1 LLYFCRYFVLNFK
14 KTENIIKLYKFFEKE
29 GINMKRILAF
39 FLAFVLLFTTFFAL
53 SLINVNA
60 ESLGEDTVTL
70 RKTFESDLKGTA
82 KLENEGHLG
91 VAVDISTFYRDS
103 VTANGVALLYVV
115 GHFEKRLGTDSDEEI
130 IEDFLSEG
138 YSVTVLDYKKNPK
151 AIGNEFGWSVHK
163 LFTGDFKSK
172 KYDFGYVRKTHDA
185 MYVVPSGCRIDREV
199 YYYSL
204 DEMALNGTNEY
215 ILWLWNNYYA
225 GPDGRFKDANG
236 NELPYA
242 ETIDDMIKP
251 DGSPIDFDL
260 RMDIIY
266 PSNPNETVPVF
277 ALASSAEER
286 TMSLSSAVR
295 PYFTTAALQGYAA
308 VIYDHEYI
316 PMSRQD
322 HYKYFGE
329 YSLTYSSFTLG
340 TTNANAV
347 HSAAIRRIRYLADT
361 YGYDA
366 DYVAPWGFSKS
377 GPGPAILANTKHEE
391 MGEILT
397 FGEYVPEGKDPKGY
411 QGEQPWLYYEG
422 TNEKISSNV
431 TVAYSGSGA
440 GICQYRERLM
450 TEDSVP
456 IVSSIGTAD
465 TTGNFY
471 TYIPAA
477 KNYLDSHTEIESD
490 FLIPEGLGHNP
501 AYGYDSVKQIE
512 QFNEIWTFL
521 DNHIRAAYREEAPVV
536 MWATPQSN
544 KVFDSLEEPV
554 RIKFSR
560 AMDIESVKEN
570 VKIIRL
576 ADGKEMAGSW
586 NVLHGATTFEF
597 TSPSVINGSSYK
609 ILVGSETKAKD
620 GVKMDAPFSKVFTI
634 SGDKLLG
641 VYADTYVSS
650 SNPDKNYGNDDTLV
664 VVNNDTDCTKGLLS
678 FKNDGGFKNVTKAY
692 LVLNRF
698 EDVSGVFKVYGTGA
712 FDENTVT
719 YNNVS
724 ANGEL
729 IAESAAK
736 NEITTVDVTD
746 YVIGADGDTVNFALE
761 TDKEQVYLHHTF
773 ENITASDLVYDDDYR
788 YGGGSAVMNIS
799 SDAKVGS
806 TCLYFTNR
814 AQNSNRIKFLK
825 SFGTTKLT
833 SEHLGI
839 YAKASFWIKPETSTS
854 ISVGVYEH
862 KALSGIHMESFS
874 VTPGEWNYIEY
885 YVTVDQAMIDGNNR
899 AVTIVPSGK
908 DPYYLDDFKCELAT
922 GSVTVAT
929 KEYNGEK
936 QKVSANLVLFTPE
949 TDTLS
954 GSAATVASGDK
965 ADTVIGGDT
974 YVSGYKNEN
983 IKETVKGYLKFPIE
997 EFDVNSDRVTLD
1009 LNASSQTSAT
1019 FSVYGVLADDTRFAE
1034 NFTKGITWNT
1044 ALANQFDSNGVEKD
1058 KTQFIGTKTVSGAE
1072 AVSFDVKNY
1081 VKTMKEAGY
1090 KAVTFIIVKENNGG
1104 LVSKVTFEHMESYPD
1119 YVASSAMNGYAVE
1132 IRKDPTDAD
1141 NDVLFMEK
1149 SGTSESPS
1157 GYAQNIALTG
1167 LIQSDDNFDE
1177 SDIGKTYKVS
1187 FKQYVTAP
1195 GATAGNYCNIG
1206 TVGAATS
1213 GTLLNGITKS
1223 VSSTSTNVWNTV
1235 EFTINVNENIL
1246 GSKATAIIIASGW
1259 AATGIYIDDIVVEE
1273 FSGDLQVMMDYTPG
1287 TTDFTGL
1294 TEYKNV
1300 GLVNPNVNYGVTKD
1314 PLDNTNDVFYFERS
1328 AYTHSASFKGLITQ
1342 NDKFTADDV
1351 GKKYTVTFRQL
1362 NVNPGGNAGVLT
1374 TIDQVNS
1381 QQYFLNSKMT
1391 INRYIDGVLYNSEPG
1406 KYGLSVNEW
1415 HTVKFEIEV
1424 TEQMVGLGSA
1434 IVVSSNA
1441 STSTIY
1447 IDDIVVTV
1455 EGGVQTDSV
1464 SPVLNFEK
1472 SGNTVKTNASLIALI
1487 SGENKDNASKVPTSN
1502 FELIKSSTGGESGMA
1517 KTYVSFD
1524 KTGYYHI
1531 IKADL
1536 KFDVEA
1542 PIVGSVLKIYA
1553 LTSAVDLNKL
1563 TWNNAYGNDT
1573 TTVGMKAANVC
1584 TGAPIATVTLTEDTT
1599 YTVNVT
1605 DALKSLEKNDD
1616 VVFVLTA
1623 EDGVNPQKV
1632 SNFELNIASTVYAEN
1647 TEKAVLKE
1655 VNGTVFVEVPYIID
1669 AEIEKVEFF
1678 VDDKASIGEVVIN
1691 GQTIKINPVLSEGK
1705 HTAYAVIAYAD
1716 GTVKQS
1722 DEIEFKVGNSSAVLG
1737 DVNGDGEVD
1746 TVDLAE
1752 IKLFLAGL
1760 SEVQGNADLNDDKK
1774 IDTVDLANLKLQLA
1788 GLS

>member
-1 LLYFCRYFVLNFK
+1 MK
-14 KTENIIKLYKFFEKE
+14 KV
-29 GINMKRILAF
+29 
-39 FLAFVLLFTTFFAL
+39 LAFVLTLSMLFTTFAAIYSFGVSAQEIGETTTLLREEFA
-53 SLINVNA
+53 A
-60 ESLGEDTVTL
+60 
-70 RKTFESDLKGTA
+70 DLKGTVE
-82 KLENEGHLG
+82 LENEGHLG
-91 VAVDISTFYRDS
+91 IPVDLSVFYREG
-103 VTANGVALLYVV
+103 VTSNGVMLLYVV
-115 GHFEKRLGTDSDEEI
+115 GHNEKRIGTDSDEEI
-130 IEDFLSEG
+130 IEDFLADG
-138 YSVTVLDYKKNPK
+138 YGVAVLDYKGSYL
-151 AIGNEFGWSVHK
+151 AVGNEFSWSVHK
-163 LFTGDFKSK
+163 FFTGDFKNK
-172 KYDFGYVRKTHDA
+172 KYDYGYVRKVHDA

-215 ILWLWNNYYA
+215 ILWLWNEFYA
-225 GPDGRFKDANG
+225 GPDGVAKDENK
-236 NELPYA
+236 NDLPYA
-242 ETIDDMIKP
+242 ETIYDMIKK

-260 RMDIIY
+260 RMDIVY
-266 PSNPNETVPVF
+266 PSNPNDTVPVF

-286 TMSLSSAVR
+286 TMSLTSAVR
-295 PYFTTAALQGYAA
+295 PYFTTAVLQGYAG

-322 HYKYFGE
+322 HYAYYGN
-329 YSLTYSSFTLG
+329 YTLPYSSFTLG

-347 HSAAIRRIRYLADT
+347 HSAAIRRIRYLAST

-366 DYVAPWGFSKS
+366 EYITPWGFSKS

-501 AYGYDSVKQIE
+501 AYGYDNVKQIE
-512 QFNEIWTFL
+512 QFNEIWTWL

-536 MWATPQSN
+536 MWVTPQSN

-570 VKIIRL
+570 VKVIRL
-576 ADGKEMAGSW
+576 ADGKEMAGNW
-586 NVLHGATTFEF
+586 KVLHGATTFEF
-597 TSPSVINGSSYK
+597 TSPSVINGSSYEVV
-609 ILVGSETKAKD
+609 IGENTKAKD
-620 GVKMDAPFSKVFTI
+620 GVELQIPFSKIFTI
-634 SGDKLLG
+634 SGDKLLS

-650 SNPDKNYGNDDTLV
+650 ANPDKNYGNDGTLV
-664 VVNNDTDCTKGLLS
+664 VMNNDTDCTKGLLS
-678 FKNDGGFKNVTKAY
+678 FKNDGGFKNVAKAY

-746 YVIGADGDTVNFALE
+746 YVLGADGDTVNFALE

-773 ENITASDLVYDDDYR
+773 DNIAASSLIYDTDYR
-788 YGGGSAVMNIS
+788 YGGGSAVMSIS
-799 SDAKVGS
+799 NDAKVGS
-806 TCLYFTNR
+806 NCLYFTDR

-839 YAKASFWIKPETSTS
+839 YAKASFWIKPETSTTVE
-854 ISVGVYEH
+854 VGVYEH
-862 KALSGIHMESFS
+862 MALSGIHMDSFS

-885 YVTVDQAMIDGNNR
+885 YVMIDQEMIDGNNR

-908 DPYYLDDFKCELAT
+908 DPYYLDDFKCELAAGGLT
-922 GSVTVAT
+922 LAT
-929 KEYNGEK
+929 KEYSGEK

-949 TDTLS
+949 TKTFL
-954 GSAATVASGDK
+954 GSAATVASGDT

-974 YVSGYKNEN
+974 YVSGYKKEN
-983 IKETVKGYLKFPIE
+983 TKDTVKGYLKFPIE
-997 EFDVNSDRVTLD
+997 EFNVNSDRVTLD
-1009 LNASSQTSAT
+1009 LNVTTQISAT

-1044 ALANQFDSNGVEKD
+1044 ALANQIDGNGVEKD
-1058 KTQFIGTKTVSGAE
+1058 KTMFIGTKTVNGAE
-1072 AVSFDVKNY
+1072 TVSIDVKNY

-1104 LVSKVTFEHMESYPD
+1104 IISTTTFENMDGYSE

-1132 IRKDPTDAD
+1132 IRKDPTGAD

-1167 LIQSDDNFDE
+1167 LIQGDNTFDE
-1177 SDIGKTYKVS
+1177 SDIGKIFKVS

-1235 EFTINVNENIL
+1235 EFTITVNESIL
-1246 GSKATAIIIASGW
+1246 GNKATAIIIASGW

-1273 FSGDLQVMMDYTPG
+1273 VSGDLSIKMDYAPG

-1294 TEYKNV
+1294 TEYKKV
-1300 GLVNPNVNYGVTKD
+1300 TLAKPNVNYGVTKD

-1328 AYTHSASFKGLITQ
+1328 AYDNSASFKGLITQ
-1342 NDKFTADDV
+1342 NDKFAAGDV

-1362 NVNPGGNAGVLT
+1362 NVNPNGDAGVLA
-1374 TIDQVNS
+1374 TIDTAGL
-1381 QQYFLNSKMT
+1381 QQYFLNPNMT
-1391 INRYIDGVLYNSEPG
+1391 INRYIDGVLVPYKDSSNSLSPG
-1406 KYGLSVNEW
+1406 KYGLSINEW

-1424 TEQMVGLGSA
+1424 TEQMVGLGTA
-1434 IVVSSNA
+1434 ITVGSNG

-1455 EGGVQTDSV
+1455 EEDESADTV
-1464 SPVLNFEK
+1464 SPILTDGKN
-1472 SGNTVKTNASLIALI
+1472 KTKVELVALI
-1487 SGENKDNASKVPTSN
+1487 SGENKNAAAEEPESA
-1502 FELIKSSTGGESGMA
+1502 FEIKKSSAGGESGIA
-1517 KTYVSFD
+1517 KTYVTFN

-1531 IKADL
+1531 VSAKVS
-1536 KFDVEA
+1536 FDVET
-1542 PIVGSVLKIYA
+1542 PVNGSVLKIYA
-1553 LTSAVDLNKL
+1553 INSTVNNDRL
-1563 TWNNAYGNDT
+1563 TWNNAYGNNT
-1573 TTVGMKAANVC
+1573 ATVGMKEGNVVGG
-1584 TGAPIATVTLTEDTT
+1584 TEIATITLTDETAYSVD
-1599 YTVNVT
+1599 VSE
-1605 DALKSLEKNDD
+1605 ALIALEKEEN
-1616 VVFVLTA
+1616 VVFVVTA
-1623 EDGVNPQKV
+1623 EDGVVQHKI
-1632 SNFELNIASTVYAEN
+1632 SNFALDFASTVYVETNEKPILSQINN
-1647 TEKAVLKE
+1647 TLIVK
-1655 VNGTVFVEVPYIID
+1655 TPYRID
-1669 AEIEKVEFF
+1669 YGIKKVEFF
-1678 VDDKASIGEVVIN
+1678 IDDKNAIGEVTVN
-1691 GQTIKINPVLSEGK
+1691 GQITKVTPVVEAGT
-1705 HTAYAVIAYAD
+1705 HTAYAVVTYVD
-1716 GTVKQS
+1716 GTVMESEKITFTVDGVQTN
-1722 DEIEFKVGNSSAVLG
+1722 ILYG
-1737 DVNGDGEVD
+1737 DVDNDGLVNATDLALLKLHLAGLADVKEGADCNADDKVD
-1746 TVDLAE
+1746 AVDLAE
-1752 IKLFLAGL
+1752 LKLFLAGL
-1760 SEVQGNADLNDDKK
+1760 N
-1774 IDTVDLANLKLQLA
+1774 KL
-1788 GLS
+1788 GPK

>member
-1 LLYFCRYFVLNFK
+1 MK
-14 KTENIIKLYKFFEKE
+14 KL
-29 GINMKRILAF
+29 LAF
-39 FLAFVLLFTTFFAL
+39 ILTFIMLLSTFSAICAL
-53 SLINVNA
+53 GVSA
-60 ESLGEDTVTL
+60 EALGETTELL
-70 RKTFESDLKGTA
+70 REKFASDLKGTA

-91 VAVDISTFYRDS
+91 VPVDISTFYRDS

-163 LFTGDFKSK
+163 LFCADFKTK
-172 KYDFGYVRKTHDA
+172 RYDFGYVRKTHDA

-215 ILWLWNNYYA
+215 ILWLWNEFYA
-225 GPDGRFKDANG
+225 GPDGLFKDANK
-236 NELPYA
+236 NDLPYA
-242 ETIDDMIKP
+242 ETLDDMIKK
-251 DGSPIDFDL
+251 DGSPVDFDL
-260 RMDIIY
+260 RMDIVY
-266 PSNPNETVPVF
+266 PSNPNDTVPVF

-286 TMSLSSAVR
+286 TMSLSSEVR
-295 PYFTTAALQGYAA
+295 PYFTTALLQGYAG

-322 HYKYFGE
+322 HYAYYGN
-329 YSLTYSSFTLG
+329 YTVVPYSSFTLG

-347 HSAAIRRIRYLADT
+347 HSAAIRRIRYLAED
-361 YGYDA
+361 YGYDG
-366 DYVAPWGFSKS
+366 DYIVPWGFSKS

-391 MGEILT
+391 MGEILD

-440 GICQYRERLM
+440 GICQYRERLI
-450 TEDSVP
+450 TADSVP

-477 KNYLDSHTEIESD
+477 KKYLDLHPEIESD

-597 TSPSVINGSSYK
+597 ISPSVVNGSSYK

-650 SNPDKNYGNDDTLV
+650 SNPDKNYGNDGTLV
-664 VVNNDTDCTKGLLS
+664 VMNNDTDCKKGLLS

-698 EDVSGVFKVYGTGA
+698 EDVSSVFKVYGTGA

-761 TDKEQVYLHHTF
+761 TDKEQVYLYHSF
-773 ENITASDLVYDDDYR
+773 DNITASSLIYDTDYR
-788 YGGGSAVMNIS
+788 YGGGSATMSIS

-839 YAKASFWIKPETSTS
+839 YAKASFWIKPETSTTVE
-854 ISVGVYEH
+854 VGVYEH
-862 KALSGIHMESFS
+862 MALSGIHMESFS

-885 YVTVDQAMIDGNNR
+885 LVTVDQAMIDGNNR

-997 EFDVNSDRVTLD
+997 KFDVNSDRVTLD
-1009 LNASSQTSAT
+1009 FNVTTQTSAT
-1019 FSVYGVLADDTRFAE
+1019 FSVYGVLADDSRFAE

-1044 ALANQFDSNGVEKD
+1044 ALANQIDGNGVEKD
-1058 KTQFIGTKTVSGAE
+1058 KTMFIGTKTITGAE
-1072 AVSFDVKNY
+1072 YITLDVKDY
-1081 VKTMKEAGY
+1081 VKSMKEAGY
-1090 KAVTFIIVKENNGG
+1090 KAVTFIIVKENNSG
-1104 LVSKVTFEHMESYPD
+1104 LVSKVTFEHMESYSA
-1119 YVASSAMNGYAVE
+1119 YVASSAMKGYAVE
-1132 IRKDPTDAD
+1132 IAKDPQNPD
-1141 NDVLFMEK
+1141 NNVLYMEK
-1149 SGTSESPS
+1149 SGTEVNPS
-1157 GYAQNIALTG
+1157 GYQQNISLTG

-1300 GLVNPNVNYGVTKD
+1300 GLVNPGVNYGVTKD

-1328 AYTHSASFKGLITQ
+1328 AYSHSASFKGLITQ

-1362 NVNPGGNAGVLT
+1362 NVNQNGNAGVLT

-1424 TEQMVGLGSA
+1424 TEQMIGLGSA
-1434 IVVSSNA
+1434 IVVSSNG
-1441 STSTIY
+1441 STTKIC
-1447 IDDIVVTV
+1447 IDDIVVTS
-1455 EGGVQTDSV
+1455 EGGTGTESISPTLKFKKGDSE
-1464 SPVLNFEK
+1464 SE
-1472 SGNTVKTNASLIALI
+1472 SKTSLIALI
-1487 SGENKDNASKVPTSN
+1487 SAKDKDAAATVPSLS
-1502 FELIKSSTGGESGMA
+1502 FELVKSSKGGESGIA
-1517 KTYVSFD
+1517 KTYITFN
-1524 KTGYYHI
+1524 KTGYNHI
-1531 IKADL
+1531 INGT
-1536 KFDVEA
+1536 FSFSVEA
-1542 PIVGSVLKIYA
+1542 PIKDSVLKLYA
-1553 LTSAVDLNKL
+1553 LDSSVNIDKL

-1573 TTVGMKAANVC
+1573 ATVGMKAIAVYN
-1584 TGAPIATVTLTEDTT
+1584 GAEVATVTLTDETV
-1599 YTVNVT
+1599 YTVDVT
-1605 DALKSLEKNDD
+1605 EALKAYERNEDA
-1616 VVFVLTA
+1616 VFVLTA
-1623 EDGVNPQKV
+1623 EEGVKAHKV
-1632 SNFELNIASTVYAEN
+1632 SNFVLDIASSVYKETDEKPVF
-1647 TEKAVLKE
+1647 TEMNGKLCLKS
-1655 VNGTVFVEVPYIID
+1655 PYRID
-1669 AEIEKVEFF
+1669 HEIKNVEFF
-1678 VDDKASIGEVVIN
+1678 VDGKAAVGEVVVN
-1691 GQTIKINPVLSEGK
+1691 GQITSTTPILNSGE
-1705 HTAYAVIAYAD
+1705 HTAYAVVTYAD
-1716 GTVKQS
+1716 GKTMQS
-1722 DEIEFKVGNSSAVLG
+1722 EEITFSISGNSAEVLQG
-1737 DVNGDGEVD
+1737 DVNGDGKVD
-1746 TVDLAE
+1746 TVDLAQ

-1760 SEVQGNADLNDDKK
+1760 GEVKNKDGADLNEDQK
-1774 IDTVDLANLKLQLA
+1774 IDTVDLAELKLCLANLK
-1788 GLS
+1788 